1 MKYKTISHL
10 KYLPSLFCF
19 ETIIKCYFNDV
30 LYSLLQVKI
39 LAYHWLKPYKY
50 DSNDGIWKIIFY
62 HFFFY
67 INGSQVISKRIT
79 HNIIFFIII
88 KGINKK

>member
-1 MKYKTISHL
+1 MFSCINWDGFEMNIYLFKIWSTRAISHL

-19 ETIIKCYFNDV
+19 KTIIKYDFNDV

-62 HFFFY
+62 HFFLH
-67 INGSQVISKRIT
+67 QRISVDQ
-79 HNIIFFIII
+79 
-88 KGINKK
+88 